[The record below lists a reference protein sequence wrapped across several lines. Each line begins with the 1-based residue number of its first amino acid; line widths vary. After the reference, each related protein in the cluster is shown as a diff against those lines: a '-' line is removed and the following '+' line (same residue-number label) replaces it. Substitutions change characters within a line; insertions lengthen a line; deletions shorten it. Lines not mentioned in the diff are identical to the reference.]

1 MKLLHKILI
10 LVFVTSMLF
19 TSVGCS
25 SYKIPDEFMVDSNDC
40 TLPQEF
46 ERGWYK
52 FMSKNVATIKFLTP
66 ELRRSTAEYYETV
79 KDTVFKITD
88 DEFVFGDNS
97 VETPRYYEIQFD
109 GIIRTYA
116 GKADWYRSI
125 QSSELSEIDA
135 DESNHEIT
143 RCFVVADKN
152 GVDSFFRI
160 YLIDDEIWVAHFY
173 TREETLVCE
182 TIFIITYDNLKNKMD
197 F

>member
-1 MKLLHKILI
+1 MKLSKKLLI
-10 LVFVTSMLF
+10 LFLAVSMLF
-19 TSVGCS
+19 ISMGCS
-25 SYKIPDEFMVDSNDC
+25 SEKIPDEFIINSDNC
-40 TLPQEF
+40 TLPQNF

-52 FMSKNVATIKFLTP
+52 FISKSVETIKFITP

-79 KDTVFKITD
+79 KGTVFKITD
-88 DEFVFGDNS
+88 DEFVFGDN
-97 VETPRYYEIQFD
+97 VIENPQYYEIQFD

-116 GKADWYRSI
+116 AKADWYRSI
-125 QSSELSEIDA
+125 QPSELTEIDA

-152 GVDSFFRI
+152 GSDLFFRI
-160 YLIDDEIWVAHFY
+160 YFIDDEIWVAHFY

-197 F
+197 S